1 MGVQGLWT
9 LISPVARPINL
20 ETMGNKKLAIDSSI
34 WLYQFQ
40 KAMRDREGKG
50 IVNAH
55 ILGFLRRISKLLYY
69 GIKPVFV
76 FDGGVPTLKRQTINE
91 RKKQKRGVQDNLAKT
106 AEKLLA
112 AQLRQ
117 VAVMEAQKRTQV
129 KATGD
134 LITPHTVYFGHPIAQ
149 DFSEKNN
156 PQKQRQ
162 SDPTDTTTT
171 TPIPSPT
178 KKTRFIPKDQYQ
190 LPPIDKIPS
199 ATETDT
205 DHRLATEMELKEF
218 IHEFTTE
225 DLDINSPH
233 FQSLSTELKYEIIGD
248 LRVKS
253 RQPNR
258 TRVEAMRKT
267 NDHEFSQTQIL
278 NLKKRN
284 NLTQKLLTVTDMV
297 AKANLTIP
305 IKIAAQRNKEY
316 VLVKA
321 SEGWILGIENEDE
334 KEETGSIKN
343 PVKVDVEES
352 EDEDVEF
359 EEVKVDRP
367 LRTGKGVA
375 SRTSDDEIEFE
386 EVPLPTPTIKL
397 KASREQQEA
406 DWREAIRFHYGTT
419 DSNSVVDLKETSV
432 PRPKD
437 DVDLFQQSDEDEDE
451 VIRDIISEVVA
462 HEAFRPSR
470 DLGEGSSKETTLI
483 TPVNRSSDS
492 LKHQFSTSVT
502 GPLSAE
508 SCPPVASKQMINILE
523 SVELE
528 MDDDFLIPEPLAKPQ
543 TAPQIINLESVELE
557 MDDDFLIQEPPI
569 ENKMSYAPTLPTLET
584 EKAGLQSN
592 RISAD
597 SHLAVKET
605 TPLLDHNQILQDLI
619 PHLASTPTQ
628 GGVKDSALNQDQNK
642 LPAID
647 SNENQT
653 TSSSKTTIEPKEK
666 EESIEALSTTAN
678 IKSAYIP
685 NESVNSKN
693 VASSPLPETHPL
705 PSQSTDCIPTSP
717 SKPHT
722 TQTTLNDVINP
733 VDKGPKDTANED
745 KGNTMPRSESPEISI
760 PWSRTPTPQR
770 STEKEAEVIGS
781 DEEEFNRV
789 IEAEEQAIDANLVME
804 SNEWDSFL
812 LGLEDQE
819 KLEGIRQDADLEV
832 QRLKEK
838 TAKDRRDADDVTIQ
852 MSKDIQ
858 NLLKLFG
865 IPFVESPMEAE
876 AQCAELLKLEL
887 VDGIITDDSD
897 VFLFGG
903 NKVYKNLFNQNK
915 FVECYLLNDLDI
927 ELGLNQE
934 KLIQLAFLLGSDY
947 TVGLNGVGPVTA
959 MEILAEFDPDFSSSS
974 TNQTGSS
981 NLTNLTGLLNF
992 KNWWEKVQ
1000 VGKDTEL
1007 ESGTTFK
1014 KKFCKKKDKIW
1025 IDDHWPN
1032 PAVADAYLNPIV
1044 DHSTEKFIWGLP
1056 DLEGI
1061 KEFLYDHLSWSSIKT
1076 DEVIIP
1082 LIKRQTQRLNGTI
1095 QTQGVLDGFFDYSI
1109 ESNSKSSQVAPPG
1122 IDSGFSS
1129 QRLQKIISK
1138 WREKKKNHILNNNK
1152 SLPDQPEEP
1161 EEQPR
1166 RSSSKSEEAIVVKGP
1181 NKRTKPTKSAT
1192 KKQEPAA
1199 KKSGKIIKPK
1209 ELTKI
1214 KPVKQSSAAAPANE
1228 EASSSSHPTP
1238 INPSSKSNH
1247 HLTTQSVRTRSSK
1260 RKQSTLSKT
1269 HGKSTSIKNTLGGKD
1284 QTQLSS
1290 DGDQQGSGSEFDL
1303 SSSFSEHDDDEE
1315 EFRSVKK
1322 KKKKT

>member
-1 MGVQGLWT
+1 
-9 LISPVARPINL
+9 
-20 ETMGNKKLAIDSSI
+20 
-34 WLYQFQ
+34 
-40 KAMRDREGKG
+40 
-50 IVNAH
+50 
-55 ILGFLRRISKLLYY
+55 
-69 GIKPVFV
+69 
-76 FDGGVPTLKRQTINE
+76 
-91 RKKQKRGVQDNLAKT
+91 
-106 AEKLLA
+106 
-112 AQLRQ
+112 
-117 VAVMEAQKRTQV
+117 
-129 KATGD
+129 
-134 LITPHTVYFGHPIAQ
+134 
-149 DFSEKNN
+149 
-156 PQKQRQ
+156 
-162 SDPTDTTTT
+162 
-171 TPIPSPT
+171 
-178 KKTRFIPKDQYQ
+178 
-190 LPPIDKIPS
+190 
-199 ATETDT
+199 
-205 DHRLATEMELKEF
+205 
-218 IHEFTTE
+218 
-225 DLDINSPH
+225 
-233 FQSLSTELKYEIIGD
+233 
-248 LRVKS
+248 
-253 RQPNR
+253 
-258 TRVEAMRKT
+258 
-267 NDHEFSQTQIL
+267 
-278 NLKKRN
+278 
-284 NLTQKLLTVTDMV
+284 
-297 AKANLTIP
+297 
-305 IKIAAQRNKEY
+305 
-316 VLVKA
+316 
-321 SEGWILGIENEDE
+321 
-334 KEETGSIKN
+334 
-343 PVKVDVEES
+343 
-352 EDEDVEF
+352 
-359 EEVKVDRP
+359 
-367 LRTGKGVA
+367 
-375 SRTSDDEIEFE
+375 
-386 EVPLPTPTIKL
+386 
-397 KASREQQEA
+397 
-406 DWREAIRFHYGTT
+406 
-419 DSNSVVDLKETSV
+419 
-432 PRPKD
+432 
-437 DVDLFQQSDEDEDE
+437 
-451 VIRDIISEVVA
+451 
-462 HEAFRPSR
+462 
-470 DLGEGSSKETTLI
+470 
-483 TPVNRSSDS
+483 
-492 LKHQFSTSVT
+492 
-502 GPLSAE
+502 
-508 SCPPVASKQMINILE
+508 
-523 SVELE
+523 
-528 MDDDFLIPEPLAKPQ
+528 
-543 TAPQIINLESVELE
+543 
-557 MDDDFLIQEPPI
+557 
-569 ENKMSYAPTLPTLET
+569 MSYVPTLPTLET

-628 GGVKDSALNQDQNK
+628 GGN
-642 LPAID
+642 P
-647 SNENQT
+647 
-653 TSSSKTTIEPKEK
+653 K

-733 VDKGPKDTANED
+733 VDNGPKDTANED
-745 KGNTMPRSESPEISI
+745 KGNSMPRSESPEISI

-789 IEAEEQAIDANLVME
+789 IKAEEQAIDANLVME

-915 FVECYLLNDLDI
+915 FVEC
-927 ELGLNQE
+927 
-934 KLIQLAFLLGSDY
+934 SDY

-1044 DHSTEKFIWGLP
+1044 DHSTGKFIWGIP

-1061 KEFLYDHLSWSSIKT
+1061 REFLYDHLSWSSIKT

-1109 ESNSKSSQVAPPG
+1109 ESNGKSSRLAPPG

-1129 QRLQKIISK
+1129 QRLQKIITK

-1152 SLPDQPEEP
+1152 SLPDQPEEL

-1192 KKQEPAA
+1192 KKQEPVA

-1209 ELTKI
+1209 ELTKT
-1214 KPVKQSSAAAPANE
+1214 KPVKQSSSAAPANE
-1228 EASSSSHPTP
+1228 KASSSSHPNP
-1238 INPSSKSNH
+1238 INPSSESNH
-1247 HLTTQSVRTRSSK
+1247 HLATQSVRTRSTK
-1260 RKQSTLSKT
+1260 RKQSNLSKT

-1284 QTQLSS
+1284 QIQLSS
-1290 DGDQQGSGSEFDL
+1290 DGDQQGSGSGSEFDL

-1315 EFRSVKK
+1315 EEFRSVKK